1 LEGELEEGTR
11 VEVEKD
17 EGGEELTEGGFGE
30 FERRTYVR

>member
-1 LEGELEEGTR
+1 
-11 VEVEKD
+11 VEKD